1 MRRRLHSILLA
12 GLTSVLVSLS
22 VGPALAADEPPA
34 PATGAVPA
42 YSSPVRAGSVGT
54 VVVEQA
60 PARPAYA
67 PTCPLDNHAAPGEAF
82 PNTPITNH

>member
-1 MRRRLHSILLA
+1 MRRRLHPILPAGLLSALISA
-12 GLTSVLVSLS
+12 GLT
-22 VGPALAADEPPA
+22 PALAADEPPA

-42 YSSPVRAGSVGT
+42 YSSPVRVGSVGT